1 MVETEWSCRGS
12 LSQRLA
18 GRRTGGRTACFGVCV
33 CVWFFQVGRRAEAGG
48 GWVRETCWEGGSPGG
63 EAVTPPSAL
72 LPSVEFPESE
82 DSVTTMFSVERRNY
96 GGARA
101 GWLPSPQACRR

>member
-1 MVETEWSCRGS
+1 MVETEWSCRGGALGEGLRVS
-12 LSQRLA
+12 
-18 GRRTGGRTACFGVCV
+18 GCV

>member
-12 LSQRLA
+12 PSQRLA
-18 GRRTGGRTACFGVCV
+18 GRRTGEGLRVSGCV

-82 DSVTTMFSVERRNY
+82 DSVTTMFSVERRNW
-96 GGARA
+96 GSSR
-101 GWLPSPQACRR
+101 WLASISSVM